1 MKLAFIRLHIAV
13 FLAGFTGVLGRLIE
27 LDPVWLVWFRL
38 LISAAT
44 MWVLFGWMKTIKPIS
59 AKDRNGILITGL
71 IAALHW
77 VSFYASIKTANVS
90 IALICFSAVGFFT
103 AIFEPI
109 VNKSKFAPVEL
120 VLGAII
126 IIAIFLIFQFDPGN
140 RLGIVLGTISALLGA
155 IFPILNKNFLVR
167 TNAETLMSW
176 ELTGGFIAITLLMPF
191 YQYFFQ
197 VAFKMPTW
205 EDLGWLLFLSWI
217 CSVWAFKLSAQA
229 LQKISAFT
237 VNLTYNLEP
246 IYGIAIAFI
255 VYKENKEL
263 NQFFY
268 IGLFLI
274 LITVAL
280 QTMRV
285 WKQQYSKK

>member
-103 AIFEPI
+103 AMFEPI
-109 VNKSKFAPVEL
+109 INKSKFAPVEL

-155 IFPILNKNFLVR
+155 IFPILNKNFLAR

-191 YQYFFQ
+191 YQYF
-197 VAFKMPTW
+197 
-205 EDLGWLLFLSWI
+205 L
-217 CSVWAFKLSAQA
+217 
-229 LQKISAFT
+229 
-237 VNLTYNLEP
+237 
-246 IYGIAIAFI
+246 
-255 VYKENKEL
+255 
-263 NQFFY
+263 
-268 IGLFLI
+268 
-274 LITVAL
+274 
-280 QTMRV
+280 
-285 WKQQYSKK
+285 